1 VSPLVVVVLGC
12 CAVLIVDAVGALLA
26 RSIGFKYTLLIPVS
40 LIVYAA
46 TGFFAAR
53 AGDLWLVG
61 RLGGAAAAATDAT
74 VGWRIARVLGVDRE
88 DAVTEEVE
96 MGVTALVTLGG
107 AAVGTLAG
115 LAA

>member
-1 VSPLVVVVLGC
+1 VSPVVIVVLGC
-12 CAVLIVDAVGALLA
+12 CAVLVVDAVGGLLA
-26 RSIGFKYTLLIPVS
+26 RSIGFNYALLTPVS
-40 LIVYAA
+40 LLVYAA

-61 RLGGAAAAATDAT
+61 SVGGAAAAATDAT
-74 VGWRIARVLGVDRE
+74 VGWRIARILGVDRE
-88 DAVTEEVE
+88 DAVTDEIE
-96 MGVTALVTLGG
+96 MGVAALVTLGG